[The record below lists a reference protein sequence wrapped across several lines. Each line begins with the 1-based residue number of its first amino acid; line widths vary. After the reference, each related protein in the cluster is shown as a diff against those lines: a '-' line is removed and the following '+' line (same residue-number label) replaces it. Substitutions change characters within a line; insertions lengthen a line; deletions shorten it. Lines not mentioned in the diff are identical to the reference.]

1 MAGSWTE
8 LLQKLKNGEIDLLS
22 DVSFMEDRAQDML
35 YASLPMGTEA
45 YYIFGPAG
53 CHGLKPG
60 RGVREVG
67 RGRRRGR
74 LRHHQQL
81 PLQQHLQAR

>member
-1 MAGSWTE
+1 MAGNWTE

-53 CHGLKPG
+53 CVIISNYRYNNIAMQCEKL
-60 RGVREVG
+60 
-67 RGRRRGR
+67 
-74 LRHHQQL
+74 
-81 PLQQHLQAR
+81 HLTTV